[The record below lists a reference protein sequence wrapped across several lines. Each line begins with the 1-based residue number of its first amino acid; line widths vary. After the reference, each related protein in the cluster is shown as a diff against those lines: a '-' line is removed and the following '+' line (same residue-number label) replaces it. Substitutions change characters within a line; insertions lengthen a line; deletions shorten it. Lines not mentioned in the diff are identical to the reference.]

1 MRSVLQCKLQT
12 TRSGRSIGGMSS
24 TAIPDAIL
32 VSAFMQQIPDHVYF
46 KDCDSR
52 FVAVS
57 QSLASSLGCSVEDVI
72 GKTDVDFFDST
83 DARAFRERE
92 LQIMS
97 SGEPLIDHVTKHLW
111 PDGRETWSLNIAV
124 AIRNNQGEVI
134 GLFGTNK
141 DITEKKLLE
150 QALIVN
156 QKLVAM
162 TTQAQELAAE
172 ARRAN
177 QAKSAFLATMSHEIR
192 TPLNGV
198 LGMAGL
204 LLDTRLG
211 APQRELA
218 ETIVNSAQALLGLIN
233 NILDFSRIEEG
244 KVEIELIDFE
254 LRPLLDEVVRIVV
267 SQARDKDVRVSVQ
280 SDPGIP
286 LILRGDAFRLRQALL
301 NLCSNAVKFTQRG
314 DVSVSADIG
323 EHSAQAITI
332 TFNVR
337 DTGIGIPADRLQALF
352 HPFSQVDTSTTRRFG
367 GTGLGLSI
375 VRRLAE
381 LMGGRVGVESQE
393 GVGSRFWFEVPLL
406 IPAPEQAGQSALSRE
421 AELARESHAMPSQQS
436 SVRQR
441 SPERAARR
449 ILLVDDNAVNQKV
462 ALFTLA
468 RLGYRADVAPDGRQA
483 VLAWQRGD
491 YELILMDC
499 EMPVLDGYE
508 ATKQIRAQ
516 EAAGERHIPIIAL
529 TAHAV
534 TGAEAECRA
543 AGMDAYLTKP
553 LIREQLEEQLE
564 RFLP

>member
-1 MRSVLQCKLQT
+1 MN
-12 TRSGRSIGGMSS
+12 G

-57 QSLASSLGCSVEDVI
+57 QSLARSLGCSIEEVI
-72 GKTDVDFFDST
+72 GKTDADFFDPS
-83 DARAFRERE
+83 DARAFRARE

-124 AIRNNQGEVI
+124 AIRNHAGEVI

-150 QALIVN
+150 QALLAN
-156 QKLVAM
+156 RKLAAM
-162 TTQAQELAAE
+162 TAQAQELASQ
-172 ARRAN
+172 ARHAN
-177 QAKSAFLATMSHEIR
+177 EAKSAFLATMSHEIR

-198 LGMAGL
+198 VGMSGL
-204 LLDTRLG
+204 LLDTRLSDQ
-211 APQRELA
+211 QRELA
-218 ETIVNSAQALLGLIN
+218 ETIVHSAQALLGLIN
-233 NILDFSRIEEG
+233 NILDFSKIEEG
-244 KVEIELIDFE
+244 KVEIELVDFE
-254 LRPLLDEVVRIVV
+254 LRPLLDMVMRIAV
-267 SQARDKDVRVSVQ
+267 SQVRDNNVRLSVAT
-280 SDPGIP
+280 DPEIP
-286 LILRGDAFRLRQALL
+286 PVLRGDAFRLRQALL

-314 DVSVSADIG
+314 CVTVSADVV
-323 EHSAQAITI
+323 ERSAQTITI

-337 DTGIGIPADRLQALF
+337 DTGIGIPADRLQSLF

-375 VRRLAE
+375 VKRLVE
-381 LMGGRVGVESQE
+381 LMGGRVGVESQA
-393 GVGSRFWFEVPLL
+393 GVGSRFWFQVPLL
-406 IPAPEQAGQSALSRE
+406 IPAQ
-421 AELARESHAMPSQQS
+421 ELARQSAPAHEAEAACRSDATLSQKS
-436 SVRQR
+436 AIRQR

-449 ILLVDDNAVNQKV
+449 ILLVEDNPVNQKV

-468 RLGYRADVAPDGRQA
+468 KLGYRADVAPDGRQA
-483 VLAWQRGD
+483 VLAWQRGN

-508 ATKQIRAQ
+508 ATRQIRAE
-516 EAAGERHIPIIAL
+516 EAGVQHIPIIAL

-564 RFLP
+564 QFLHGE

>member
-1 MRSVLQCKLQT
+1 MN
-12 TRSGRSIGGMSS
+12 G

-57 QSLASSLGCSVEDVI
+57 QSLARSLGCSIEEVI
-72 GKTDVDFFDST
+72 GKTDEDFFEPSA
-83 DARAFRERE
+83 ARAFRQRE

-97 SGEPLIDHVTKHLW
+97 SGAPLIDHVTRHLW

-124 AIRNNQGEVI
+124 AIRNGAGEVV

-150 QALIVN
+150 QAQLAN
-156 QKLVAM
+156 QKLAAM
-162 TTQAQELAAE
+162 TAQAQALAAE
-172 ARRAN
+172 AREAN

-198 LGMAGL
+198 VGMSGL
-204 LLDTRLG
+204 LLDTRLS
-211 APQRELA
+211 AQQRELA
-218 ETIVNSAQALLGLIN
+218 ETIVHSAQALLGLIN
-233 NILDFSRIEEG
+233 NILDFSKIEEG
-244 KVEIELIDFE
+244 KVEIEQIDFE
-254 LRPLLDEVVRIVV
+254 LRPLLDVVMRIAV
-267 SQARDKDVRVSVQ
+267 SQVRDHDLRLSVTT
-280 SDPGIP
+280 DPGIP
-286 LILRGDAFRLRQALL
+286 PVLRGDAFRLRQVLL

-314 DVSVSADIG
+314 DVAVSADIV
-323 EHSAQAITI
+323 ERSAHAITL

-337 DTGIGIPADRLQALF
+337 DTGIGIPAERLQSLF

-375 VRRLAE
+375 VRRLVE
-381 LMGGRVGVESQE
+381 LMGGRVGVESRE
-393 GVGSRFWFEVPLL
+393 GVGSRFWFEVPLI
-406 IPAPEQAGQSALSRE
+406 IPLQEQAGQPALPHVAQPASSSDATR
-421 AELARESHAMPSQQS
+421 SQKS
-436 SVRQR
+436 TARQR
-441 SPERAARR
+441 SPERATRR
-449 ILLVDDNAVNQKV
+449 ILLVEDNAVNQKV

-468 RLGYRADVAPDGRQA
+468 KLGYRADVAPDGRQA
-483 VLAWQRGD
+483 VLAWERGN

-508 ATKQIRAQ
+508 ATRQIRAQ
-516 EAAGERHIPIIAL
+516 EAGAGHIPIIAL

-534 TGAEAECRA
+534 AGAEAECRA

-564 RFLP
+564 RFLCRSPVSG

>member
-1 MRSVLQCKLQT
+1 M
-12 TRSGRSIGGMSS
+12 SG

-57 QSLASSLGCSVEDVI
+57 QSLASSLGCSVAEVI
-72 GKTDVDFFDST
+72 GRTDADFFDPSE
-83 DARAFRERE
+83 ARAFRERE
-92 LQIMS
+92 LQIMG

-124 AIRNNQGEVI
+124 AIRNNEGEVV

-150 QALIVN
+150 QALIAN
-156 QKLVAM
+156 QRLAAM
-162 TTQAQELAAE
+162 TAQAEQLAAE
-172 ARRAN
+172 ARQAN

-198 LGMAGL
+198 VGMAGL

-211 APQRELA
+211 DSQRELA
-218 ETIVNSAQALLGLIN
+218 ETIVHSAQALLGLIN

-254 LRPLLDEVVRIVV
+254 LRPLLDEVVRIIS
-267 SQARDKDVRVSVQ
+267 SQARDKDVRVNVAI
-280 SDPGIP
+280 DPGIP
-286 LILRGDAFRLRQALL
+286 LVLRGDAFRLRQALL
-301 NLCSNAVKFTQRG
+301 NLCSNAVKFTERG
-314 DVSVSADIG
+314 EVAVSADIV
-323 EHSAQAITI
+323 ERSALDITV

-337 DTGIGIPADRLQALF
+337 DTGIGIPADRLHSLF

-393 GVGSRFWFEVPLL
+393 SVGSRFWFEVALL
-406 IPAPEQAGQSALSRE
+406 IPLQDRAAPSALSRK
-421 AELARESHAMPSQQS
+421 AELATGTHATPSQGSTIQ
-436 SVRQR
+436 QR
-441 SPERAARR
+441 SSERAARR
-449 ILLVDDNAVNQKV
+449 ILLVEDNAVNQKV

-483 VLAWQRGD
+483 VLAWQRGN

-508 ATKQIRAQ
+508 ATRQIRAE
-516 EAAGERHIPIIAL
+516 EAGARHIPIIAL

-553 LIREQLEEQLE
+553 LIREQLEKQLE
-564 RFLP
+564 RFLL

>member
-1 MRSVLQCKLQT
+1 
-12 TRSGRSIGGMSS
+12 MSS

-46 KDCDSR
+46 KDCESR

-57 QSLASSLGCSVEDVI
+57 QSLASSLGCSVADVI
-72 GKTDVDFFDST
+72 GKTDADFFDPT
-83 DARAFRERE
+83 EARAFRERE
-92 LQIMS
+92 LQIMG

-124 AIRNNQGEVI
+124 AIRNNEGEVI

-150 QALIVN
+150 QALIAN
-156 QKLVAM
+156 QKLAAM
-162 TTQAQELAAE
+162 TTQAQALAAE
-172 ARRAN
+172 ARQAN

-198 LGMAGL
+198 VGMAGL

-218 ETIVNSAQALLGLIN
+218 ETIVHSAQALLGLLN

-244 KVEIELIDFE
+244 KVDIELIDFE
-254 LRPLLDEVVRIVV
+254 LRPLLDEIVRIIA
-267 SQARDKDVRVSVQ
+267 SQARDKDVRVSMTT
-280 SDPGIP
+280 DPEIP
-286 LILRGDAFRLRQALL
+286 RTLRGDAFRLRQALL

-314 DVSVSADIG
+314 DVAVSAAVVERSEQDI
-323 EHSAQAITI
+323 TV
-332 TFNVR
+332 TFDVR
-337 DTGIGIPADRLQALF
+337 DTGIGIPADRLQSLF

-375 VRRLAE
+375 VKRLAE

-406 IPAPEQAGQSALSRE
+406 FPMEDRAGSSAL
-421 AELARESHAMPSQQS
+421 AQGAVLATDSDATASQQS
-436 SVRQR
+436 TIQQR
-441 SPERAARR
+441 STERAARR
-449 ILLVDDNAVNQKV
+449 ILLVEDNAVNQKV

-508 ATKQIRAQ
+508 ATRQIRAE
-516 EAAGERHIPIIAL
+516 EAGGRHIPIIAL

-553 LIREQLEEQLE
+553 LIREQLEKQLE
-564 RFLP
+564 RFLL

>member
-1 MRSVLQCKLQT
+1 MNN
-12 TRSGRSIGGMSS
+12 

-57 QSLASSLGCSVEDVI
+57 QSLAHSLGCSIEEVI
-72 GKTDVDFFDST
+72 GKTDEDFFDPS

-111 PDGRETWSLNIAV
+111 PDGRTTWSLNIAV
-124 AIRNNQGEVI
+124 AIRNDAGEVI

-150 QALIVN
+150 QALLVN
-156 QKLVAM
+156 QKLAAM
-162 TTQAQELAAE
+162 TAQAHEWAAQ

-177 QAKSAFLATMSHEIR
+177 EAKSAFLATMSHEIR

-198 LGMAGL
+198 VGMSGL
-204 LLDTRLG
+204 LLDTRLSDQ
-211 APQRELA
+211 QRELA
-218 ETIVNSAQALLGLIN
+218 ETIVHSAQALLGLIN
-233 NILDFSRIEEG
+233 NILDFSKIEEG

-254 LRPLLDEVVRIVV
+254 LRPLLDVVMRIAVSQVRDNNVRI
-267 SQARDKDVRVSVQ
+267 SVAT
-280 SDPGIP
+280 DPEIP
-286 LILRGDAFRLRQALL
+286 PVLRGDAFRLRQALL

-314 DVSVSADIG
+314 CVAVSADVV
-323 EHSAQAITI
+323 ERSAQAITI

-337 DTGIGIPADRLQALF
+337 DTGIGIPADRLQSLF
-352 HPFSQVDTSTTRRFG
+352 RPFSQTDTSTTRRFG

-375 VRRLAE
+375 VKRLAE

-406 IPAPEQAGQSALSRE
+406 IPAQQQATQSAPAHEAEPASCFDATLSRK
-421 AELARESHAMPSQQS
+421 STI
-436 SVRQR
+436 RQR

-449 ILLVDDNAVNQKV
+449 ILLVEDNAVNQKV

-468 RLGYRADVAPDGRQA
+468 KLGYRADVARDGRQA
-483 VLAWQRGD
+483 VLAWQRGN

-508 ATKQIRAQ
+508 ATRQIRAE
-516 EAAGERHIPIIAL
+516 EAGAQHIPIIAL

-534 TGAEAECRA
+534 TGAEADCRA
-543 AGMDAYLTKP
+543 AGMDGYLTKP

-564 RFLP
+564 RFLV

>member
-1 MRSVLQCKLQT
+1 M
-12 TRSGRSIGGMSS
+12 SG

-57 QSLASSLGCSVEDVI
+57 QSLASSLGCSVAEVI
-72 GKTDVDFFDST
+72 GRTDADFFDPT
-83 DARAFRERE
+83 EARAFRERE
-92 LQIMS
+92 LQIMG

-124 AIRNNQGEVI
+124 AIRNNEGEVV

-150 QALIVN
+150 QALIAN
-156 QKLVAM
+156 QRLAAM
-162 TTQAQELAAE
+162 TAQAEQLAAE
-172 ARRAN
+172 ARQAN

-198 LGMAGL
+198 VGMAGL

-211 APQRELA
+211 DSQRELA
-218 ETIVNSAQALLGLIN
+218 ETIVHSAQALLGLIN

-254 LRPLLDEVVRIVV
+254 LRPLLDEVVRIIS
-267 SQARDKDVRVSVQ
+267 SQARDKDVRVNVAI
-280 SDPGIP
+280 DPGIP
-286 LILRGDAFRLRQALL
+286 LVLRGDAFRLRQALL
-301 NLCSNAVKFTQRG
+301 NLCSNAVKFTERG
-314 DVSVSADIG
+314 EVAVSADIV
-323 EHSAQAITI
+323 ERSALDITV

-337 DTGIGIPADRLQALF
+337 DTGIGIPADRLHSLF

-393 GVGSRFWFEVPLL
+393 SVGSRFWFEVALL
-406 IPAPEQAGQSALSRE
+406 IPLQDRAAPSALSRK
-421 AELARESHAMPSQQS
+421 AELATGTHATPSQGSTIQ
-436 SVRQR
+436 QR
-441 SPERAARR
+441 SSERAARR
-449 ILLVDDNAVNQKV
+449 ILLVEDNAVNQKV

-483 VLAWQRGD
+483 VLAWQRGN

-508 ATKQIRAQ
+508 ATRQIRAE
-516 EAAGERHIPIIAL
+516 EAGARHIPIIAL

-553 LIREQLEEQLE
+553 LIREQLEKQLE
-564 RFLP
+564 RFLL

>member
-1 MRSVLQCKLQT
+1 MT
-12 TRSGRSIGGMSS
+12 H

-57 QSLASSLGCSVEDVI
+57 QSLARSLGCSIEEVI
-72 GKTDVDFFDST
+72 GKTDADFFDPS

-97 SGEPLIDHVTKHLW
+97 SGEPLIDRVTKHLW

-124 AIRNNQGEVI
+124 AIRNDAGEVI

-150 QALIVN
+150 QALLAN
-156 QKLVAM
+156 QKLATM
-162 TTQAQELAAE
+162 TAQAQELASQ
-172 ARRAN
+172 ARQAN
-177 QAKSAFLATMSHEIR
+177 EAKSAFLATMSHEIR

-198 LGMAGL
+198 VGMSGL
-204 LLDTRLG
+204 LLDTRLSEQ
-211 APQRELA
+211 QRELA
-218 ETIVNSAQALLGLIN
+218 ETIVHSAQALLGLIN
-233 NILDFSRIEEG
+233 NILDFSKIEEG
-244 KVEIELIDFE
+244 KVEIELVDFE
-254 LRPLLDEVVRIVV
+254 LRPLLDVVMRIAASQVRDHHVRLSVV
-267 SQARDKDVRVSVQ
+267 T
-280 SDPGIP
+280 DPEIP
-286 LILRGDAFRLRQALL
+286 PVLRGDAFRLRQALL

-314 DVSVSADIG
+314 CVAVSADVV
-323 EHSAQAITI
+323 ERSAQAITI

-337 DTGIGIPADRLQALF
+337 DTGIGIPADRLQSLF

-375 VRRLAE
+375 VKRLVE

-406 IPAPEQAGQSALSRE
+406 IPAQGQARQSAPAHETEHASSPDATLSRK
-421 AELARESHAMPSQQS
+421 STI
-436 SVRQR
+436 RQK

-449 ILLVDDNAVNQKV
+449 ILLVEDNPVNQKV

-468 RLGYRADVAPDGRQA
+468 KLGYRADVAPDGRQA
-483 VLAWQRGD
+483 VLAWQRGN

-508 ATKQIRAQ
+508 ATRQIRAE
-516 EAAGERHIPIIAL
+516 EAGAQHIPIIAL

>member
-1 MRSVLQCKLQT
+1 
-12 TRSGRSIGGMSS
+12 
-24 TAIPDAIL
+24 
-32 VSAFMQQIPDHVYF
+32 MQQIPDHVYF

-57 QSLASSLGCSVEDVI
+57 QSLARSLGCSIEEVI
-72 GKTDVDFFDST
+72 GKTDADFFDPS

-92 LQIMS
+92 LRIMS
-97 SGEPLIDHVTKHLW
+97 SGEPLIDHVTKHVW

-124 AIRNNQGEVI
+124 AIRNNAGEVI

-150 QALIVN
+150 QALLAN
-156 QKLVAM
+156 RKLAAM
-162 TTQAQELAAE
+162 TAQAQALASQ
-172 ARRAN
+172 ARHAN
-177 QAKSAFLATMSHEIR
+177 EAKSAFLATMSHEIR

-198 LGMAGL
+198 VGMSGL
-204 LLDTRLG
+204 LLDTRLSEQ
-211 APQRELA
+211 QRELA
-218 ETIVNSAQALLGLIN
+218 ETIAHSAQALLGLIN
-233 NILDFSRIEEG
+233 NILDFSKIEEG
-244 KVEIELIDFE
+244 KVEIELVDFE
-254 LRPLLDEVVRIVV
+254 LRPLLDVVMRIAA
-267 SQARDKDVRVSVQ
+267 SQVRDNDVRLSVAT
-280 SDPGIP
+280 DPQIP
-286 LILRGDAFRLRQALL
+286 PVLRGDAFRLRQALL
-301 NLCSNAVKFTQRG
+301 NLCSNAVKFTQHG
-314 DVSVSADIG
+314 CVTVSADVV
-323 EHSAQAITI
+323 ERSARAITI

-337 DTGIGIPADRLQALF
+337 DTGIGIPADRLRSLF

-375 VRRLAE
+375 VKRLVE
-381 LMGGRVGVESQE
+381 LMGGRVGVESQQ

-406 IPAPEQAGQSALSRE
+406 IPAQEQDRQSAPAHE
-421 AELARESHAMPSQQS
+421 AEIASRSDATLSQKS
-436 SVRQR
+436 TIRQR
-441 SPERAARR
+441 SPERATRR
-449 ILLVDDNAVNQKV
+449 ILLVEDNPVNQKV

-468 RLGYRADVAPDGRQA
+468 KLGYRADVAPDGRQA
-483 VLAWQRGD
+483 VLAWQRGN

-508 ATKQIRAQ
+508 ATRQIRAE
-516 EAAGERHIPIIAL
+516 EAGAQHIPIIAL

-564 RFLP
+564 RFLV